1 MYRKKKNEK
10 DINFILKRLRK
21 EDAHECLIQRG
32 KHDRKD
38 IIKDTMT
45 SNQYVVVACEKTTN
59 TPVLMGGATCVSD
72 GVAVVWLLTTPKVVK
87 HQICL
92 LRELKK
98 EIEKF
103 DEKYWLTFNTI
114 YKENRIAKKWLKKYG
129 YRFPNDEEE
138 KTLTDKCLLKQI
150 PAPEGFELFYRIR
163 KPRGLK

>member
-10 DINFILKRLRK
+10 DVNYILKRLRK

-32 KHDRKD
+32 KHYRKD
-38 IIKDTMT
+38 IIKDIMT

-59 TPVLMGGATCVSD
+59 TPVLMGGATKVSD

-114 YKENRIAKKWLKKYG
+114 YKENRVAKKWLKKYG

-138 KTLTDKCLLKQI
+138 KTLADKCLLKQI
-150 PAPEGFELFYRIR
+150 PVPEGFELFYRIR